1 MQEAEEQD
9 TCRICS
15 APGEPDQPLFYPCKC
30 SGTIRY
36 IHQDCLTT
44 WLSHSKK
51 KTCDVCKHPYSFTKV
66 YAANMPPTLPP
77 FLLFRRLAQQALF
90 AILFG
95 LRAVL
100 VGTVWLAVLP
110 WITIWTWRV
119 YFTMGET
126 TAWWISGRDR
136 PLSEFFESNDAT
148 ASSNSSSTSFGLPLN
163 ATLYQRI
170 SGRPFW
176 STLSADIFAGQI
188 IASLIV
194 LIFVAVFLLREWI
207 SQNARPGIFEEEDG
221 AAVPPVPQPGDLAA
235 PAIEEPVN
243 VQIPDENGHVVPQPV
258 QPAVLDP
265 QRQARVM
272 RPRRGLG
279 LAPRQGIRRRDT
291 EEMERNQPIRNR
303 PLDRLPFPLDPTLQL
318 PQVPRDYPPP
328 YEAYDESR
336 KGKGR
341 AQEADDIEE
350 GSLGFPSQRRIR
362 RRIYTEEDETMSRD
376 STDSQTVQPSTSLS
390 GNEPSTFPF
399 TFRAPNS
406 INSSSPEPFMNS
418 DSFVGPSTSKGKY
431 AWNPDF
437 QDDSQPTSSSVSP
450 STTPS
455 LHVNMDAPLRRPPM
469 ANSTVYAESAT
480 PNKLQPNS
488 PLPLS
493 SPSLAM
499 YLAPEELDAGLSSG
513 PSGYFDN
520 NQRSKEELEDELEHF
535 FRRPESPSPETPPP
549 DMQDRAP
556 IVATQDT
563 PVHENDDDEDDD
575 DDDDD
580 GEEGEIPEPVPVAE
594 AGRVLEDEDDEDDE
608 GDGELINI
616 RDENVPA
623 AAQIQAALDQPAD
636 MDDLE
641 PGVEDDLDGAME
653 AIGLR
658 GPILGVF
665 QNAVLMIFVLDT
677 AIGFGVWLP
686 FTFGKTTA
694 LLSLDPPRAL
704 YILDLPIRAMRVI
717 TDPIVDLV
725 TVLLGLFVFPW
736 LYWSMRGAL
745 NLVLVFAGQ
754 KISAD
759 DLINWTTSKVTAA
772 WEYAL
777 AALQTSSPSTTVPL
791 RQRLEDFFES
801 NSTITQFLEPYF
813 ATFGREIRS
822 AAERMHTSWINIAM
836 GQGTRE
842 KLFAIILGYGVVGV
856 LLAVYLNVFTVGNAR
871 SAGRAIRSAVRQ
883 QLLVVKVA
891 MFIIIELVVFPLG
904 CGIMLDICTVWVFP
918 EASIESRAA
927 FFTQAPLTA
936 MFYHWVAGTMFM
948 YQFAILLA
956 ACRNIMRPGAMW
968 FIKDPQDQNFH
979 PIRDIL
985 DRPTFTQFRK
995 LLISAFMYSMVVAC
1009 GVATL
1014 AVLLFVGNKSIF
1026 PLRWKTREPISTVP
1040 VDLIFLQFALPYTMR
1055 HLRPRR
1061 FSHRWAVRIWKVL
1074 AARLRLTSYMFG
1086 DRHSEEEFTAQFD
1099 NWIAFLRRSTSDT
1112 EAATKTHDG
1121 TFRRVPASDNI
1132 ALPKD
1137 MRATAEVLADGTPAN
1152 PTAKALVD
1160 AQNAEALKAK
1170 RDIKNDY
1177 LIVYFPPNFRLRI
1190 FGFIASVWTVVAV
1203 LAAIFIAVPV
1213 QMGRRF
1219 FGVFTLKELH
1229 DGYSFLAGIYLLW
1242 ACYLVSLAAER
1253 MDKRRQRRGGD
1264 GPRAE
1269 FAVFFIKRSFL
1280 WFSKI
1285 AYMGI
1290 FLGIIIP
1297 ILLALVIDLY
1307 IIMPVR
1313 LTLNPTMDIR
1323 IRIVDMWALGLVYGK
1338 IFMRINRRPQ
1348 FDIGRGVVTIINN
1361 GWIHPDPK
1369 QATKEVII
1377 PLVTGLLG
1385 MLVLPAA
1392 AAWGLREFFD
1402 LPLSPKFMFMHAYPG
1417 LFATVGFYR
1426 AVVTTLRLLSSWSQ
1440 AVRDKEFLVEMRLQ
1454 NLEPA
1459 ATSETNSS
1467 STHARKGET
1476 EVMALRDHV

>member
-15 APGEPDQPLFYPCKC
+15 APSDSDQPLFYPCKC

-66 YAANMPPTLPP
+66 YAADMPTTLPP
-77 FLLFRRLAQQALF
+77 LLLFRRLAQQALF
-90 AILFG
+90 AVLFG
-95 LRAVL
+95 LRAIM

-119 YFTMGET
+119 YFTMGES
-126 TAWWISGRDR
+126 TAWWISGRGR
-136 PLSEFFESNDAT
+136 PYADFFGMNGPT
-148 ASSNSSSTSFGLPLN
+148 ASLNGSFTGLGLPSN
-163 ATLYQRI
+163 ATIYQRI
-170 SGRPFW
+170 SNRPFW
-176 STLSADIFAGQI
+176 SMLSADIFAGQI

-194 LIFVAVFLLREWI
+194 LIFVAIFLLREWI
-207 SQNARPGIFEEEDG
+207 SQNARPGVFEDEDG
-221 AAVPPVPQPGDLAA
+221 GAIHPAPQPGDLPAA
-235 PAIEEPVN
+235 AVEEPAN
-243 VQIPDENGHVVPQPV
+243 VHIPDENGFAGNALREAALDVRRQGRAMRVHRGAGVV
-258 QPAVLDP
+258 
-265 QRQARVM
+265 QRQ
-272 RPRRGLG
+272 GLH
-279 LAPRQGIRRRDT
+279 QRDPL
-291 EEMERNQPIRNR
+291 EMDRHQVLRNR
-303 PLDRLPFPLDPTLQL
+303 PLDKLPFPLESAPQL
-318 PQVPRDYPPP
+318 PQVPREQPPQ
-328 YEAYDESR
+328 YEPKHHPR

-341 AQEADDIEE
+341 AEEPDDTGE
-350 GSLGFPSQRRIR
+350 GSSDLNSQRRIR
-362 RRIYTEEDETMSRD
+362 RRIHTEEDESMSYE
-376 STDSQTVQPSTSLS
+376 TADSQDVQPSTSLN
-390 GNEPSTFPF
+390 GGEALTFPF
-399 TFRAPNS
+399 TFRASSS
-406 INSSSPEPFMNS
+406 INSNFQEPSSGS
-418 DSFVGPSTSKGKY
+418 DPVVGPSIFNERYSWD
-431 AWNPDF
+431 ADF
-437 QDDSQPTSSSVSP
+437 QIDSQATSSSVSP
-450 STTPS
+450 PTTPA
-455 LHVNMDAPLRRPPM
+455 LHVNIGTPLRRPPM
-469 ANSTVYAESAT
+469 ANSTIFAEGAT
-480 PNKLQPNS
+480 PNKLQPS
-488 PLPLS
+488 PALPS

-499 YLAPEELDAGLSSG
+499 YLAPEELDAGPSSSG
-513 PSGYFDN
+513 PSGYFDSGEH
-520 NQRSKEELEDELEHF
+520 SKEELEEELESF
-535 FRRPESPSPETPPP
+535 FRDPESASADLPPP
-549 DMQDRAP
+549 SDAQDQAS
-556 IVATQDT
+556 IATIPDT
-563 PVHENDDDEDDD
+563 LLEENDEEDDDEGEEEEEEEEDIPAQAPAAEVDRVLDDED
-575 DDDDD
+575 EEDDD
-580 GEEGEIPEPVPVAE
+580 G
-594 AGRVLEDEDDEDDE
+594 D
-608 GDGELINI
+608 GDGDDLINP
-616 RDENVPA
+616 RDENVA
-623 AAQIQAALDQPAD
+623 AAPQIQVAFNQPGD
-636 MDDLE
+636 MDDIE

-665 QNAVLMIFVLDT
+665 QNAVLMVFVLDT

-686 FTFGKTTA
+686 FIFGKTTA

-717 TDPIVDLV
+717 TDPIVDFV
-725 TVLLGLFVFPW
+725 TVILGLFVFPS
-736 LYWSMRGAL
+736 LYWSIR
-745 NLVLVFAGQ
+745 LVLNVLLLLVRR
-754 KISAD
+754 KVSAD
-759 DLINWTTSKVTAA
+759 DIIEWTTSKITTT
-772 WEYAL
+772 WESVVAS
-777 AALQTSSPSTTVPL
+777 LQTPSPSPAISL
-791 RQRLEDFFES
+791 SHRLENFLES
-801 NSTITQFLEPYF
+801 DSVIARYLEPYF
-813 ATFGREIRS
+813 ATLGREVRTAS
-822 AAERMHTSWINIAM
+822 EQLQTSWVNLTM

-842 KLFAIILGYGVVGV
+842 KVFAIILGYGVVGV
-856 LLAVYLNVFTVGNAR
+856 LLAIYLNVFTVGNAR

-891 MFIIIELVVFPLG
+891 MFIVIELVIFPLG

-918 EASIESRAA
+918 EASLESRAA

-956 ACRNIMRPGAMW
+956 GCRNIMRPGAMW

-995 LLISAFMYSMVVAC
+995 LLISAFMYAMVVAC

-1014 AVLLFVGNKSIF
+1014 AVLLFVGNRSIF

-1055 HLRPRR
+1055 YLRPRR
-1061 FSHRWAVRIWKVL
+1061 FFHRWAVRIWKLV

-1086 DRHSEEEFTAQFD
+1086 ERHSDEEFTAQFD
-1099 NWIAFLRRSTSDT
+1099 SWIPFFRRSLSDIEATS
-1112 EAATKTHDG
+1112 KTSDG

-1137 MRATAEVLADGTPAN
+1137 MRATAEVLEDGAPADPA
-1152 PTAKALVD
+1152 AAELIA
-1160 AQNAEALKAK
+1160 AQDAEAIKAK

-1190 FGFIASVWTVVAV
+1190 FGFIASVWVIVAV

-1213 QMGRRF
+1213 QLGRHF
-1219 FGVFTLKELH
+1219 FCLFTSKALH
-1229 DGYSFLAGIYLLW
+1229 DGYSFLAGLYLLW
-1242 ACYLVSLAAER
+1242 ACYLVAKTVER

-1269 FAVFFIKRSFL
+1269 FAVFFVKRSLL
-1280 WFSKI
+1280 WLSKI

-1297 ILLALVIDLY
+1297 ILFALVIDMY
-1307 IIMPVR
+1307 IVMPVR
-1313 LTLNPTMDIR
+1313 LTLNPTLAIH

-1348 FDIGRGVVTIINN
+1348 FDVGRGVVTIINN
-1361 GWIHPDPK
+1361 GWTHPDPK
-1369 QATKEVII
+1369 QATKEVIM
-1377 PLVTGLLG
+1377 PLVVGLLG

-1392 AAWGLREFFD
+1392 AVWGLREFFD

-1417 LFATVGFYR
+1417 MFATVGFYR
-1426 AVVTTLRLLSSWSQ
+1426 ASVATLRLLSSWSQ
-1440 AVRDKEFLVEMRLQ
+1440 AIRDKEFLVEMRLQ

-1459 ATSETNSS
+1459 TNETN
-1467 STHARKGET
+1467 AQKGGAEGEGT
-1476 EVMALRDHV
+1476 A

>member
-15 APGEPDQPLFYPCKC
+15 APGDSDQPLFYPCKC

-66 YAANMPPTLPP
+66 YAADMPSTLPP
-77 FLLFRRLAQQALF
+77 LLLCRRLTQQALF
-90 AILFG
+90 GALFG
-95 LRAVL
+95 LRAIM

-119 YFTMGET
+119 YFTMGES
-126 TAWWISGRDR
+126 TAWWISGRGR
-136 PLSEFFESNDAT
+136 PYADFFGINGPTAYSNG
-148 ASSNSSSTSFGLPLN
+148 SSPGLGLHFN

-170 SGRPFW
+170 STRPFW
-176 STLSADIFAGQI
+176 SMLSADIFAGQI

-194 LIFVAVFLLREWI
+194 LIFVAIFLLREWI
-207 SQNARPGIFEEEDG
+207 SQNARPGVFEDEDG
-221 AAVPPVPQPGDLAA
+221 GLIPPAPQPGDI
-235 PAIEEPVN
+235 PAVGPEQPPN
-243 VQIPDENGHVVPQPV
+243 VQIPDDNGQVARRAV
-258 QPAVLDP
+258 QEAALDAR
-265 QRQARVM
+265 RQGRVM
-272 RPRRGLG
+272 RARRGAG
-279 LAPRQGIRRRDT
+279 VAQWQGQRPRDPTERDRDLALPNG
-291 EEMERNQPIRNR
+291 
-303 PLDRLPFPLDPTLQL
+303 PLERLPFPLEPVLQL
-318 PQVPRDYPPP
+318 PQVPREHPPP
-328 YEAYDESR
+328 YEANHQLR
-336 KGKGR
+336 KGKCR
-341 AQEADDIEE
+341 AEEIDDIEE
-350 GSLGFPSQRRIR
+350 GSSDPQSQRRIR
-362 RRIYTEEDETMSRD
+362 RRIHAEEDENMFQDT
-376 STDSQTVQPSTSLS
+376 TDSQAVQPSTSLD
-390 GNEPSTFPF
+390 GEEASTFPF
-399 TFRAPNS
+399 TFRA
-406 INSSSPEPFMNS
+406 SSSISSNFTEPFGSS
-418 DSFVGPSTSKGKY
+418 DPVVGPSTFNRKSP
-431 AWNPDF
+431 WNTEF
-437 QDDSQPTSSSVSP
+437 QFDSQPTSSSVSP

-455 LHVNMDAPLRRPPM
+455 LHVNIGTPLRRPPM
-469 ANSTVYAESAT
+469 ANSTVFAEGAT
-480 PNKLQPNS
+480 PNKLQPS
-488 PLPLS
+488 PALPLS

-499 YLAPEELDAGLSSG
+499 YLAPEELEAGPSSG
-513 PSGYFDN
+513 PSGYFDGKE
-520 NQRSKEELEDELEHF
+520 RSTEELEDETERF
-535 FRRPESPSPETPPP
+535 FRDPEPASPDLPPP
-549 DMQDRAP
+549 SD
-556 IVATQDT
+556 TQDQTSIATIPDT
-563 PVHENDDDEDDD
+563 PFEENDDEDDE
-575 DDDDD
+575 DD
-580 GEEGEIPEPVPVAE
+580 GDEDDIPAQAPAAE
-594 AGRVLEDEDDEDDE
+594 VDRVLDDEDDEDDE
-608 GDGELINI
+608 GDDLVNP
-616 RDENVPA
+616 RDENVA
-623 AAQIQAALDQPAD
+623 AAPQIQVVFDQPGE

-665 QNAVLMIFVLDT
+665 QNAVLMVFVLDT

-725 TVLLGLFVFPW
+725 TVLLGLFVIPC
-736 LYWSMRGAL
+736 LYWSVR
-745 NLVLVFAGQ
+745 LVLNILLFLARRKV
-754 KISAD
+754 SAD
-759 DLINWTTSKVTAA
+759 DIIQWTISKITTVYEDAVTSLHTP
-772 WEYAL
+772 
-777 AALQTSSPSTTVPL
+777 SPSPAASL
-791 RQRLEDFFES
+791 SQRLEDFLEG
-801 NSTITQFLEPYF
+801 NSVVARYLQPYF
-813 ATFGREIRS
+813 ASLGREVRS
-822 AAERMHTSWINIAM
+822 ASEQLQTSWVALTM

-842 KLFAIILGYGVVGV
+842 KVFAILLGYGVVGV
-856 LLAVYLNVFTVGNAR
+856 LLAIYLNVFTVGNAR

-904 CGIMLDICTVWVFP
+904 CGIMLDVCTVWVFP
-918 EASIESRAA
+918 EASFESRAA

-956 ACRNIMRPGAMW
+956 GCRNIMRPGAMW

-1014 AVLLFVGNKSIF
+1014 AMLLFVGNRSIF

-1055 HLRPRR
+1055 YLRPRR
-1061 FSHRWAVRIWKVL
+1061 FFHRWAVHIWKLV

-1086 DRHSEEEFTAQFD
+1086 ERHTDEEFTVQFN
-1099 NWIAFLRRSTSDT
+1099 NWITFLRRSPSDI
-1112 EAATKTHDG
+1112 EAASKTRDG

-1137 MRATAEVLADGTPAN
+1137 MRATAEVLEDGTPVDLA
-1152 PTAKALVD
+1152 AKELVA
-1160 AQNAEALKAK
+1160 AQDAEATKAK
-1170 RDIKNDY
+1170 REIKNDY

-1190 FGFIASVWTVVAV
+1190 FGFIASVWVVVAV
-1203 LAAIFIAVPV
+1203 LAAIFIAIPV
-1213 QMGRRF
+1213 QLGRHLFRL
-1219 FGVFTLKELH
+1219 FTSKELH
-1229 DGYSFLAGIYLLW
+1229 DGYSFLAGLYLLW
-1242 ACYLVSLAAER
+1242 ACYLVAKTLER
-1253 MDKRRQRRGGD
+1253 MDKRRQRRGSD

-1269 FAVFFIKRSFL
+1269 FAVFFVKRCLL
-1280 WFSKI
+1280 WLSKI
-1285 AYMGI
+1285 AYMGV

-1297 ILLALVIDLY
+1297 ILLALVIDMY

-1313 LTLNPTMDIR
+1313 LTLNPTMVIH

-1361 GWIHPDPK
+1361 GWTHPDPK
-1369 QATKEVII
+1369 QATREVII
-1377 PLVTGLLG
+1377 PLVVGLFG

-1392 AAWGLREFFD
+1392 AVWGLREFFD
-1402 LPLSPKFMFMHAYPG
+1402 LPLNPKFMFMHAYPG
-1417 LFATVGFYR
+1417 MFATVGFYR
-1426 AVVTTLRLLSSWSQ
+1426 ASMATLRLLSSWSQ
-1440 AVRDKEFLVEMRLQ
+1440 AIRDKEFLVEMRLQ

-1459 ATSETNSS
+1459 PTSDTSNSP
-1467 STHARKGET
+1467 THARKGET
-1476 EVMALRDHV
+1476 EDDGPA

>member
-15 APGEPDQPLFYPCKC
+15 APSDSDQPLFYPCKC

-66 YAANMPPTLPP
+66 YAADMPSTLPP
-77 FLLFRRLAQQALF
+77 LLLFRRLAQQALF
-90 AILFG
+90 AVLFG
-95 LRAVL
+95 LRAIM

-119 YFTMGET
+119 YFTMGES
-126 TAWWISGRDR
+126 TAWWISGRGR
-136 PLSEFFESNDAT
+136 PYADFFGMNGPT
-148 ASSNSSSTSFGLPLN
+148 ASLNGSYTGLGLPAN

-170 SGRPFW
+170 SNRPFW
-176 STLSADIFAGQI
+176 SMLSADIFAGQI

-194 LIFVAVFLLREWI
+194 LIFVAIFLLREWI
-207 SQNARPGIFEEEDG
+207 SQNARPGVFEDEDG
-221 AAVPPVPQPGDLAA
+221 GAIHLAPQPGDLPA
-235 PAIEEPVN
+235 PAVEEPAN
-243 VQIPDENGHVVPQPV
+243 VHIPDENDF
-258 QPAVLDP
+258 ARNALREAALDV
-265 QRQARVM
+265 R
-272 RPRRGLG
+272 
-279 LAPRQGIRRRDT
+279 RQGRAVRARQGLRQRDPL
-291 EEMERNQPIRNR
+291 EIDRHQALRNG
-303 PLDRLPFPLDPTLQL
+303 PLDRLPFPLESAPQL
-318 PQVPRDYPPP
+318 PQVPREQPPS
-328 YEAYDESR
+328 YEPNHHPR

-341 AQEADDIEE
+341 AEEADDTGEDSSE
-350 GSLGFPSQRRIR
+350 LHSQRRIR
-362 RRIYTEEDETMSRD
+362 RRLHTEEDESVSHETA
-376 STDSQTVQPSTSLS
+376 DSQDVQPSTSLN
-390 GNEPSTFPF
+390 GGEALTFPF
-399 TFRAPNS
+399 TFRA
-406 INSSSPEPFMNS
+406 SSSISSNFPEPSRSS
-418 DSFVGPSTSKGKY
+418 DPVVGPSTFNERY
-431 AWNPDF
+431 PWDADF
-437 QDDSQPTSSSVSP
+437 HIDSQPTSSSVSP
-450 STTPS
+450 STTPA
-455 LHVNMDAPLRRPPM
+455 LHVNIDTPLRRPPM
-469 ANSTVYAESAT
+469 ASSTVFAEGAT
-480 PNKLQPNS
+480 PNKLQLS
-488 PLPLS
+488 PALPLS

-499 YLAPEELDAGLSSG
+499 YLAPEELEAGPSSPG
-513 PSGYFDN
+513 PSGYFDGSE
-520 NQRSKEELEDELEHF
+520 RSKEELEEELESF
-535 FRRPESPSPETPPP
+535 FCDPELASPDLPPP
-549 DMQDRAP
+549 SGAQDQT
-556 IVATQDT
+556 ATIPDT
-563 PVHENDDDEDDD
+563 LLEENDE
-575 DDDDD
+575 DDDD
-580 GEEGEIPEPVPVAE
+580 GEEEDIPAQAPEGEVD
-594 AGRVLEDEDDEDDE
+594 RVLDDEEDDEEDDD
-608 GDGELINI
+608 GDGDDLINP
-616 RDENVPA
+616 RDENVA
-623 AAQIQAALDQPAD
+623 APPQIQVVPNQPGD
-636 MDDLE
+636 MDDIE

-665 QNAVLMIFVLDT
+665 QNAVLMVFVLDT

-717 TDPIVDLV
+717 TDPIVDFV
-725 TVLLGLFVFPW
+725 TVILGLFVFPS
-736 LYWSMRGAL
+736 LYWSIR
-745 NLVLVFAGQ
+745 LVLNILLFLTRQ
-754 KISAD
+754 KASSDDIIEWTISKITTIWD
-759 DLINWTTSKVTAA
+759 NVVVSLQTPSPSPTTS
-772 WEYAL
+772 L
-777 AALQTSSPSTTVPL
+777 S
-791 RQRLEDFFES
+791 QRLERFLES
-801 NSTITQFLEPYF
+801 DSLIARYSEPYF
-813 ATFGREIRS
+813 AILGREVRTAS
-822 AAERMHTSWINIAM
+822 EQLQTSWVNLTM

-842 KLFAIILGYGVVGV
+842 KVFAIMLGYGVVGI
-856 LLAVYLNVFTVGNAR
+856 LLAIYLNVFTVGNAR

-891 MFIIIELVVFPLG
+891 MFIVIELVIFPLG

-918 EASIESRAA
+918 EASLESRAA

-956 ACRNIMRPGAMW
+956 GCRNIMRPGAMW

-995 LLISAFMYSMVVAC
+995 LLISAFMYAMVVAC

-1014 AVLLFVGNKSIF
+1014 AVLLFVGNRSIF

-1055 HLRPRR
+1055 YLRPRK
-1061 FSHRWAVRIWKVL
+1061 FFHRWAVCIWKLV

-1086 DRHSEEEFTAQFD
+1086 ERHPDEEFTMQFD
-1099 NWIAFLRRSTSDT
+1099 AWIPFLRRSSGDI
-1112 EAATKTHDG
+1112 EAASKTPDG

-1137 MRATAEVLADGTPAN
+1137 MRATAEVLEDGTPAN
-1152 PTAKALVD
+1152 PVAEELVA
-1160 AQNAEALKAK
+1160 AQDAEAAKAK

-1190 FGFIASVWTVVAV
+1190 FGFIASVWVIVAV
-1203 LAAIFIAVPV
+1203 LAAIFIAVPM
-1213 QMGRRF
+1213 QLGRHF
-1219 FGVFTLKELH
+1219 FCLFTSKELH
-1229 DGYSFLAGIYLLW
+1229 DGYSFLAGLYLLW
-1242 ACYLVSLAAER
+1242 ACYLVAKTLER

-1269 FAVFFIKRSFL
+1269 FAVFFVKRSLL
-1280 WFSKI
+1280 WLSKI

-1297 ILLALVIDLY
+1297 ILFALVIDMY
-1307 IIMPVR
+1307 IVMPVR
-1313 LTLNPTMDIR
+1313 LTLNPTLVIH

-1348 FDIGRGVVTIINN
+1348 FDVGRGVVTIMNN
-1361 GWIHPDPK
+1361 GWTHPDPK

-1392 AAWGLREFFD
+1392 AVWGIREFFD

-1417 LFATVGFYR
+1417 MFAMVGFYR
-1426 AVVTTLRLLSSWSQ
+1426 ASVATLRLLSSWSQ
-1440 AVRDKEFLVEMRLQ
+1440 AIRDKEFLVEMRLQ
-1454 NLEPA
+1454 NLEPVA
-1459 ATSETNSS
+1459 ASETN
-1467 STHARKGET
+1467 AQKGGAEGEGT
-1476 EVMALRDHV
+1476 S